1 MNIQICL
8 SVFMKIIMNK
18 VLVTIP
24 AQIAFLFGKLFEWL
38 GLKVGVYTFSLMRK
52 CKVIFSNSSIILL
65 P

>member
-8 SVFMKIIMNK
+8 SVFMKVIMNK

-52 CKVIFSNSSIILL
+52 RKVIFSNSSIILL